1 MSIHRKVWLAVLAA
15 FFAATLLA
23 GSAASTRA
31 STYVVYIPLDSPVYD
46 DLDTLNGLG
55 VLDTYLSEIKP
66 ISRVEA
72 ARLTLEAE
80 KNLTVSERHNALGDS
95 IVKALRSELRE
106 EVGWLEHNA
115 EDDQPT
121 MIQPLQRVE
130 AQYIFSRGEQ
140 RFWDSG
146 SGSGGIH
153 AVEGTPLL
161 PDNDGIPTATGSNE
175 VLRWNLWGGFGG
187 FLTAYGEPAVTGP
200 LTHQLADTERFRL
213 LDGEGVVSLSNAALS
228 FGQQEMQWGTG
239 HFASL
244 SQGDNAAPFP
254 ALRLQNIHP
263 TQLPGFL
270 RYLGQFRYQLFFGQL
285 DSDRYIAH
293 PWIDGQILAFKPLP
307 TFEFGFTHTIA
318 FGGRHND
325 FYTNSGFLG
334 RASALATGSIA
345 QGNTKSRGGIFLKF
359 FFPRFRNAELYQEML
374 GSDDLTDEVS
384 GIGRFLPFLAVSYQ
398 GGFYLPRLTEDGLTD
413 LRFEYAILEPNY
425 STHSDSLYWAYNGW
439 LMGDALGPNATQ
451 VDVQLGRWF
460 PGLTKADMDIFYT
473 ERAPT
478 FVTNALYPSSIY
490 GSPLSKEHSGGIAFD
505 FLRIPQTTR
514 WTGDL
519 LVDGRARIA
528 VEYVDHMNYGGT
540 GNFRVLVML
549 STGLN
554 PSLKNLAWR

>member
-1 MSIHRKVWLAVLAA
+1 MRG
-15 FFAATLLA
+15 
-23 GSAASTRA
+23 GSEARLGALFIAMLSLWPSVVRA
-31 STYVVYIPLDSPVYD
+31 STYVVYIPLDSPIYD
-46 DLDTLNGLG
+46 ELDTLNGLG

-80 KNLTVSERHNALGDS
+80 KNLTASERYNALGDS
-95 IVKALRSELRE
+95 IVRALRSELRE
-106 EVGWLEHNA
+106 EVGWLENNA

-140 RFWDSG
+140 RFWDTG
-146 SGSGGIH
+146 TGAGGIH

-175 VLRWNLWGGFGG
+175 VVRWNLWGGFGG

-200 LTHQLADTERFRL
+200 LTHDLADTERFRL

-244 SQGDNAAPFP
+244 SQGNNAAPFP

-263 TQLPGFL
+263 TQLPSIL
-270 RYLGQFRYQLFFGQL
+270 RYLGQFRYQFFFGQL
-285 DSDRYIAH
+285 DSDRYFAH
-293 PWIDGQILAFKPLP
+293 PWIDGQIFAFKPLP

-325 FYTNSGFLG
+325 FYDNAGFLG
-334 RASALATGSIA
+334 RATGFKTGAPSS
-345 QGNTKSRGGIFLKF
+345 GNTKSRGGIYLKF

-374 GSDDLTDEVS
+374 GSDNLNFEVS

-398 GGFYLPRLTEDGLTD
+398 GGFYLPRLTQDGLTD
-413 LRFEYAILEPNY
+413 LRFEYAIVEPNY
-425 STHSDSLYWAYNGW
+425 STHSDSLYWAYDGS

-451 VDVQLGRWF
+451 VDVQVGRWF

-478 FVTNALYPSSIY
+478 VQTNSPYPASIY
-490 GSPLSKEHSGGIAFD
+490 GPVLSKEHSGGIAFD

-528 VEYVDHMNYGGT
+528 VEYVDHMNYGGA
-540 GNFRVLVML
+540 GNFRVLLML

-554 PSLKNLAWR
+554 PSLKSLTWR